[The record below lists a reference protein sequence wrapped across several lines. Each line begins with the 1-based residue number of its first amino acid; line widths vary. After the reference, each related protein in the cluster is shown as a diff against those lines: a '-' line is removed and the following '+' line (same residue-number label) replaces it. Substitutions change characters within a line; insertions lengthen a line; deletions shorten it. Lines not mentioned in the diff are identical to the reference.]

1 MKRLLWIVAALG
13 LLVLCIVWVVRAR
26 SASDAKPVD
35 YTYAKPA
42 RRDIKQTVVINGT
55 ITPILS
61 TEIRSEVSGRI
72 ARVLVQAGDGVT
84 AGQPLIELDQSSLQ
98 VQLDEARLGVTGA
111 RLRAERA
118 ELEYKRLQA
127 LSERALVTEK
137 ERKEAEIAFRLAQND
152 TSSQEARVRL
162 LETSLSKNV
171 LTAPYAGRVLS
182 LAARPGM
189 IVTGA
194 DAVREGATLLE
205 LADLSRLRVE
215 AAINEI
221 DVAVLEL
228 GMPVEITFES
238 VPEAK
243 AAGKIT
249 FIAPA
254 AGKSANGGSSSG
266 GAGMGGGGGGG
277 SASRDF
283 PLQIEIEQS
292 HPRVRPGMTARVHI
306 ATATAKDALSVEHN
320 LVFNDHETGDW
331 FVFVRATD
339 AKAEPVQTKVELGVR
354 DSLHVEIKSGLAE
367 NAEVARQRPPG
378 VKFGQDK

>member
-13 LLVLCIVWVVRAR
+13 LLVVCIAWAIRAR
-26 SASDAKPVD
+26 SGADSKPVV

-42 RRDIKQTVVINGT
+42 RREIKQTVVINGT
-55 ITPILS
+55 ITPVLS

-72 ARVLVQAGDGVT
+72 ARVLAQAGDEVK
-84 AGQPLIELDQSSLQ
+84 AGQPLVELDQSSLQ

-118 ELEYKRLQA
+118 ELEYKRLQSLA
-127 LSERALVTEK
+127 ERALVTEK

-194 DAVREGATLLE
+194 DAGREGATLLE

-254 AGKSANGGSSSG
+254 AGKSANGGSSSA

>member
-26 SASDAKPVD
+26 TASDAKPVD
-35 YTYAKPA
+35 YSYAKPV
-42 RRDIKQTVVINGT
+42 RRDLKQTVVINGT

-72 ARVLVQAGDGVT
+72 AKVLVQAGDEVA
-84 AGQPLIELDQSSLQ
+84 AGQALIELDQSSLQ
-98 VQLDEARLGVTGA
+98 VQLDEARLGVAGA

-118 ELEYKRLQA
+118 ELEYKRLQTLA
-127 LSERALVTEK
+127 ERSLVTEK

-162 LETSLSKNV
+162 LETSLSKSIIS
-171 LTAPYAGRVLS
+171 APYAGRVLS

-194 DAVREGATLLE
+194 DAGREGATLLE

-254 AGKSANGGSSSG
+254 AGKSANGGSSG
-266 GAGMGGGGGGG
+266 GAGQGGGGGGG
-277 SASRDF
+277 SSSRDF

-320 LVFNDHETGDW
+320 LVFSDHETGDW
-331 FVFVRATD
+331 FVFVRAAD
-339 AKAEPVQTKVELGVR
+339 AKAEPVKTKVELGVR
-354 DSLHVEIKSGLAE
+354 DGLHVEIKSGLAE
-367 NAEVARQRPPG
+367 NAEVSAQRPPG